1 MQSWGIIVAYTMFPE
16 NIFSKQTETET
27 ETKPQT
33 MKLNVIDRDED
44 LIHQKAT

>member
-16 NIFSKQTETET
+16 NIFSKQTET